1 MLQLSERKNRRALAN
16 SGLSKVRHTNRLL
29 PAKLVNGNRYLCW
42 NIKRAVIRATARF
55 AGDRRLSHRS
65 KLRLPHLAREE
76 KLDLPR
82 LRKHRWSKHH
92 TEVWE
97 FPLATG

>member
-1 MLQLSERKNRRALAN
+1 MLQLSERKNRRALGQFRTLD
-16 SGLSKVRHTNRLL
+16 SRHTNRLL
-29 PAKLVNGNRYLCW
+29 PAKLANGNRYLCW

-82 LRKHRWSKHH
+82 LRKDRLSEQRR
-92 TEVWE
+92 TVVS
-97 FPLATG
+97 L